1 MRTMLVNLPRKI
13 DLKNFGEKAIYVLT
27 SLFLMGQAEERRQS
41 SQLLLDLLFVIQ
53 RREKCFN
60 NLTRYGSETI
70 KRVVNTSHVSYS
82 WNSGECSDSPPTL
95 TVKLRKAALK
105 SR

>member
-1 MRTMLVNLPRKI
+1 MRTMLVNLPGKI
-13 DLKNFGEKAIYVLT
+13 DLKILVKRLSTYL
-27 SLFLMGQAEERRQS
+27 LLCFLMGQAEERRQS